1 MNKQLLEKYAKLT
14 VYTGVNVKPG
24 QPVII
29 NASVEVA
36 PFVECVVKYA
46 YEAGAKRVTVNWS
59 MLSVTRLAYENESL
73 ETLAEVKK
81 WQKEKYKSYQEDLP
95 CMIHIISDDPDG
107 LSGIDQQKV
116 QTARQRSSKVL
127 KRYRDAIDN
136 KYQWTI
142 VAVPSVKW
150 AKKVFPELSEND
162 AVEKLWDEIL
172 KAVRI
177 SKDNDPVKAWEEHNA
192 FLLDKCNKLNSYAFE
207 KIHYSAKNGTD
218 LTVGLI
224 EGANWMGGGETTSMG
239 KYFNPNMPT
248 EEVFVSPKA
257 GVCEGVVY
265 SSKPLAYQ
273 GEVIDEFSITF
284 KNGRAVEAKAKRG
297 EELLK
302 KMISMDKGAAMLG
315 ECALVPYDSPISNS
329 GVLFYETLFDENAS
343 CHLALGAGFDNVL
356 PDYDT
361 LGKKGC
367 QEKGINDS
375 MIHVDFMIGTS
386 DLSITGYQKDG
397 TEVLIFKDGN
407 WAI

>member
-1 MNKQLLEKYAKLT
+1 MNQKLLEKYAALT
-14 VYTGVNVKPG
+14 VCTGINVKEN

-36 PFVECVVKYA
+36 PFVELVVKEA
-46 YEAGAKRVTVNWS
+46 YKAGAKSVTVNWDMQS
-59 MLSVTRLAYENESL
+59 ITKLSYEHETL
-73 ETLAEVKK
+73 DTLAEVKK
-81 WQKEKYKSYQEDLP
+81 WQKEKIKSYQNDLP

-107 LSGIDQQKV
+107 LKGIDQQKV
-116 QTARQRSSKVL
+116 QTARQRRSKVL

-142 VAVPSVKW
+142 VAVPSKAW
-150 AKKVFPELSEND
+150 AKKVFPELSEEA
-162 AVEKLWDEIL
+162 AVERLWDEIL

-177 SKDNDPVKAWEEHNA
+177 DENTDPVKAWEKHNA
-192 FLLDKCNKLNSYAFE
+192 LLLEKCEKLNSYAFE
-207 KIHYSAKNGTD
+207 KIHYSSKNGTD

-224 EGANWMGGGETTSMG
+224 DGALWMGGGETTLG
-239 KYFNPNMPT
+239 GNYFNPNMPT
-248 EEVFVSPKA
+248 EEVFISPKA
-257 GVCEGVVY
+257 GACEGVVY

-273 GEVIDEFSITF
+273 GEVIDEFSLTF
-284 KNGRAVEAKAKRG
+284 KNGRAVEAHAKRG

-375 MIHVDFMIGTS
+375 MIHVDFMIGTA
-386 DLSITGYQKDG
+386 DLCIKGYTKDQK
-397 TEVLIFKDGN
+397 EVLIFKDGN